1 MLYITIPLNN
11 ILKMGMKLENI
22 HEVLEFNQSDWLKVY
37 IDFNTVL
44 RTREKNDFEK
54 RLFQA
59 YE

>member
-11 ILKMGMKLENI
+11 ILIMGMILENI
-22 HEVLEFNQSDWLKVY
+22 HEVLEFNQSDWLKIY

>member
-1 MLYITIPLNN
+1 
-11 ILKMGMKLENI
+11 MKLENI

>member
-1 MLYITIPLNN
+1 MLYITIPLKN
-11 ILKMGMKLENI
+11 IWKMLMKLENI
-22 HEVLEFNQSDWLKVY
+22 HEVLEFNQSDWLKIY